1 MLMNDR
7 IKNMENILK
16 AFGLDLRTR
25 NKLRNV
31 ILHLREY
38 GKTVDDFI
46 EYADAKMIERQEQ
59 LEQEERFRA
68 KQNLYSLPCPEC
80 QTLMVLRPINIDPS
94 TQTGDDSQTVWLCPN
109 LKCMHTKYSEKT
121 LEQWQDELKRRI

>member
-1 MLMNDR
+1 MR
-7 IKNMENILK
+7 EKITEIESILEV
-16 AFGLDLRTR
+16 FGLDLRTR

-31 ILHLREY
+31 VLHLRKH

-59 LEQEERFRA
+59 LEQVEKFRA

-80 QTLMVLRPINIDPS
+80 QTLMTLRPINIDPS
-94 TQTGDDSQTVWLCPN
+94 TQTGDDSNSVWLCPN
-109 LKCMHTKYSEKT
+109 PKCMHVEYSPKT
-121 LEQWQDELKRRI
+121 VDEWAATLPGGK